1 MLWVPISILLML
13 ARAATFK
20 MTFLHADWDGSCSP
34 DELHTKRMS
43 RGKADPGPDVPWRR
57 PTGAQQS
64 ADVAR
69 QGSSDATQA
78 AVPRS

>member
-1 MLWVPISILLML
+1 
-13 ARAATFK
+13 

-43 RGKADPGPDVPWRR
+43 RGKADPGPNVPWRR
-57 PTGAQQS
+57 ATGALQS

-69 QGSSDATQA
+69 QLSSDAT
-78 AVPRS
+78 